1 MNAVLE
7 DLFLLL
13 VAEQVDFAI
22 IGGFGAVVL
31 GVPIVT
37 QDIDLAY
44 NPDSSNIR
52 RLARALEPLHPRLRV
67 LGVPDEEARTWPF
80 RLDER
85 QLRQAS
91 IFTLVTDVTD
101 LDLMSSVPG
110 VGDYAAV
117 KAASIEVELFGRRV
131 FVLNLPG
138 IIAAKRTA
146 NRPKDL
152 LALPQIEAILRL
164 REQEKKEK
172 E

>member
-1 MNAVLE
+1 MNMLPE
-7 DLFLLL
+7 DLFAHL
-13 VAEQVDFAI
+13 VAEHVDFVI
-22 IGGFGAVVL
+22 IGGFGAVIL

-44 NPDSSNIR
+44 NPASENIR

-91 IFTLVTDVTD
+91 IFTLVTDAAE

-117 KAASIEVELFGRRV
+117 KAAAIEVALFGHH
-131 FVLNLPG
+131 VLTLDLPG

-152 LALPQIEAILRL
+152 LTLPQIETALRL
-164 REQEKKEK
+164 REQKKRE